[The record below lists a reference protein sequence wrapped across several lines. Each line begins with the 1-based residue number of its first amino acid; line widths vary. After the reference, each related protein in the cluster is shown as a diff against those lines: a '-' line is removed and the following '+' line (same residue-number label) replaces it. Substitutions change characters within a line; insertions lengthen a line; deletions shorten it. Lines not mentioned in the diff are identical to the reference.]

1 MEIKLNFKCIHL
13 RNNSSKLLVKISS
26 LSLRIYTPRM
36 EICVWSHA
44 KAAAL
49 LSCKKTNENV
59 ENVKCCAL
67 CVLNEKTAAERVFRY
82 HKNHNNDVSTL
93 SLGIESGI
101 AWMSFNFSRFPTAH
115 THQKAE
121 REQHTME
128 SIKRGETIAGPT
140 EKCENLVSFRFFF
153 MFFLIDFCSL
163 VSFSRVYYEWESLWL
178 VSEPGPDWWLFA
190 LYSWVQ
196 FDGGEMCKWRQR
208 NVAERKRRKKGK
220 LFFEWLWSR
229 FLVHHVN
236 DWIGRPIRRES
247 YKKIKEN

>member
-1 MEIKLNFKCIHL
+1 
-13 RNNSSKLLVKISS
+13 
-26 LSLRIYTPRM
+26 M

-153 MFFLIDFCSL
+153 HVLPHRFLLFGELFPCVL
-163 VSFSRVYYEWESLWL
+163 WVRVTVTCERAGAGLMAVRFIQLSS
-178 VSEPGPDWWLFA
+178 VRRG
-190 LYSWVQ
+190 
-196 FDGGEMCKWRQR
+196 R
-208 NVAERKRRKKGK
+208 NV
-220 LFFEWLWSR
+220 
-229 FLVHHVN
+229 
-236 DWIGRPIRRES
+236 
-247 YKKIKEN
+247 